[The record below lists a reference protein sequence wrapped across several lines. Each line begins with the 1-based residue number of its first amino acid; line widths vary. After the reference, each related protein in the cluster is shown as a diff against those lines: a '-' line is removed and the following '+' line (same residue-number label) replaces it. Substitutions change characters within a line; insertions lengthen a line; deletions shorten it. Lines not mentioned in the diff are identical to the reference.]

1 MDRVRVMRIE
11 DYRPFADQ
19 AASLTEKEAMKLL
32 QDSKRVEFFNTF
44 ENFCDRK
51 RWNSEADYAET
62 IVRDLGPEYGGQVS
76 LRPDSPLWVF
86 PFPQNAVLHNSSL
99 TQNY

>member
-1 MDRVRVMRIE
+1 
-11 DYRPFADQ
+11 
-19 AASLTEKEAMKLL
+19 MKLL
-32 QDSKRVEFFNTF
+32 QDAKRVEFLNSF

-62 IVRDLGPEYGGQVS
+62 LTRDCGEYGTFS
-76 LRPDSPLWVF
+76 ISPDSPLWVF
-86 PFPQNAVLHNSSL
+86 PFPQNAVLHNESL